1 MAHQPIPFPGPH
13 EPEKPDNGSHS
24 PARNFELVEPASVWL
39 ALAEDMAVLREQLR
53 TDGLDLDAF
62 LDQIV
67 KHARALT
74 CANGAAI
81 ALRQGSAILCRARCG
96 QTSPPLGAQLD
107 ADFGI
112 SGECLRTGKALRCE
126 DSERDLRLDP
136 AVCRQLGLR
145 SIAVVPIFEWTT
157 VAGILEVFA
166 THPHAFDDRHLEIL
180 QQLAE
185 LVTTV
190 SKRLTQENQD
200 LISEGTL
207 GPTNGPSQT
216 AHGAELNSYRLP
228 SRSERLRNWAAPI
241 ASGQNYAAAI
251 TRLRNWTAP
260 IASRRYYAVAIAI
273 FTLAALLAIL
283 GWKPWSRTERVAVAS
298 TKTRPQAETVPA
310 SAIPMETRSRLNI
323 AQATAAGRNIT
334 SRPTVSLTPS
344 DPASN
349 TEAQN
354 VALVQPMSGTDES
367 KSVIVV
373 PSPSRET
380 RDRVVPAEA
389 QEPVAPIVIGVTS
402 GFGQDAN
409 VLGNTLS
416 VQPNLPNMV
425 SQGISGGLLERKV
438 QPIYPVEARSKR
450 LQGPVVLQAVIDEF
464 GNVRNLRTVSGDSI
478 LARAATDAVRQ
489 WHYQPYRLNGQAV
502 KTPTQ
507 ITVNFTLP

>member
-1 MAHQPIPFPGPH
+1 MAHQPIPFPAPH
-13 EPEKPDNGSHS
+13 EHQEPVNGEHS

-39 ALAEDMAVLREQLR
+39 ALAEDMAVLREQLG
-53 TDGLDLDAF
+53 TNGLDLEAF

-96 QTSPPLGAQLD
+96 QTAPQLGAQLD

-126 DSERDLRLDP
+126 DSERDPRLDP
-136 AVCRQLGLR
+136 EVCRQLGLR

-190 SKRLTQENQD
+190 SRRVTQENQD
-200 LISEGTL
+200 ILSEGIL
-207 GPTNGPSQT
+207 RPPNGPGQT
-216 AHGAELNSYRLP
+216 AHGAELNSYGLP
-228 SRSERLRNWAAPI
+228 SLSEGRRNWAAPI
-241 ASGQNYAAAI
+241 ASRQNYAAAI
-251 TRLRNWTAP
+251 ARLRNWTAP
-260 IASRRYYAVAIAI
+260 IASRRYYAAAIAI
-273 FTLAALLAIL
+273 LALAGLLAIL
-283 GWKPWSRTERVAVAS
+283 GWKLWGKTERAAVAS
-298 TKTRPQAETVPA
+298 AKTRPQSETAPA
-310 SAIPMETRSRLNI
+310 SAAATETRSRLNS
-323 AQATAAGRNIT
+323 AQATAVGRNVT
-334 SRPTVSLTPS
+334 SRSTFSSTPS

-349 TEAQN
+349 PEAEN

-367 KSVIVV
+367 KSIIVV
-373 PSPSRET
+373 PSPSRRI

-389 QEPVAPIVIGVTS
+389 PEPVAPIVIGVTS

-416 VQPNLPNMV
+416 VQPNLPTMV
-425 SQGISGGLLERKV
+425 SQGVSGGLLERKV

-464 GNVRNLRTVSGDSI
+464 GNVRNLKTVSGDSI
-478 LARAATDAVRQ
+478 LARAAMDAVRQ

-507 ITVNFTLP
+507 ITINFTLP

>member
-1 MAHQPIPFPGPH
+1 MAHRPIPFPSPH
-13 EPEKPDNGSHS
+13 EEEPVNGSHIGSHS
-24 PARNFELVEPASVWL
+24 PARNSELVEPARVWL
-39 ALAEDMAVLREQLR
+39 ALAEDMAVLREQVGA
-53 TDGLDLDAF
+53 DGLDLEPF

-96 QTSPPLGAQLD
+96 PTSPPLGAQLD
-107 ADFGI
+107 ADFGL

-126 DSERDLRLDP
+126 DSEKDPRLDP
-136 AVCRQLGLR
+136 EICRQLGLR

-166 THPHAFDDRHLEIL
+166 THPHAFDDRHLDIL
-180 QQLAE
+180 HQLAE

-190 SKRLTQENQD
+190 SRRVTQENQD
-200 LISEGTL
+200 MISEGIL
-207 GPTNGPSQT
+207 GRTNGPSQT
-216 AHGAELNSYRLP
+216 GHGAELNSYSLP
-228 SRSERLRNWAAPI
+228 SRSERLRNSVI
-241 ASGQNYAAAI
+241 ASRQNYAAAI
-251 TRLRNWTAP
+251 TRLRNWTAR
-260 IASRRYYAVAIAI
+260 ISSRRYYAAGIAI
-273 FTLAALLAIL
+273 LALAGLLALL
-283 GWKPWSRTERVAVAS
+283 GWKPWSRTERAVVAS
-298 TKTRPQAETVPA
+298 TRTSPQAETVAA
-310 SAIPMETRSRLNI
+310 SAAPLETRSRLNS
-323 AQATAAGRNIT
+323 AQATAVGRDVT
-334 SRPTVSLTPS
+334 SRPSVFPSGPVSNP
-344 DPASN
+344 
-349 TEAQN
+349 EN

-367 KSVIVV
+367 KSIIVV
-373 PSPSRET
+373 PSPSRQPH
-380 RDRVVPAEA
+380 DRVVPAEA
-389 QEPVAPIVIGVTS
+389 QEPIAPIVIGVTS

-416 VQPNLPNMV
+416 VQPNLPTMV

-478 LARAATDAVRQ
+478 LARAAMDAVRQ

>member
-1 MAHQPIPFPGPH
+1 MAHQPIPFPSPH
-13 EPEKPDNGSHS
+13 EQEEPANRSHS
-24 PARNFELVEPASVWL
+24 PASFELVEPASVWL
-39 ALAEDMAVLREQLR
+39 ALAEDMAALREQLG

-136 AVCRQLGLR
+136 EVCRQLGLR

-166 THPHAFDDRHLEIL
+166 THPHAFDDRHLDIL

-190 SKRLTQENQD
+190 SRRVTQENQD
-200 LISEGTL
+200 IISEGIL
-207 GPTNGPSQT
+207 RPTDGPSQ
-216 AHGAELNSYRLP
+216 AVHGAELNSYGLP
-228 SRSERLRNWAAPI
+228 SASERLRNWAAPI
-241 ASGQNYAAAI
+241 ASRQNYAAAI
-251 TRLRNWTAP
+251 TRLKRWTAP
-260 IASRRYYAVAIAI
+260 IASRRYYAAAIAI
-273 FTLAALLAIL
+273 FALAGLLAIL
-283 GWKPWSRTERVAVAS
+283 RWKPWSTTERTAVAS

-310 SAIPMETRSRLNI
+310 SATPMETRSRLNG
-323 AQATAAGRNIT
+323 AQATAVGRNVA
-334 SRPTVSLTPS
+334 SRPTVSPTPS

-349 TEAQN
+349 SQAQN
-354 VALVQPMSGTDES
+354 VALVQPMSGTDEN
-367 KSVIVV
+367 KSIIVV
-373 PSPSRET
+373 PSPSRQT

-389 QEPVAPIVIGVTS
+389 EEPTAPIVIGVTS
-402 GFGQDAN
+402 GQDAN
-409 VLGNTLS
+409 VLGNSLS

-450 LQGPVVLQAVIDEF
+450 LQGPVILQAVIDEF

-478 LARAATDAVRQ
+478 LARAAMDAVRQ

-502 KTPTQ
+502 KMPTQ

>member
-1 MAHQPIPFPGPH
+1 MAHQPIPFPAPH
-13 EPEKPDNGSHS
+13 EQQEPVNGSHS
-24 PARNFELVEPASVWL
+24 PARNSELVEPASVWL
-39 ALAEDMAVLREQLR
+39 ALAEDMAVLREQVG

-96 QTSPPLGAQLD
+96 QTGPPLGAQLD

-126 DSERDLRLDP
+126 DSESDLRLDP
-136 AVCRQLGLR
+136 DVCRHLGLR
-145 SIAVVPIFEWTT
+145 SIAVVPIFEWTA

-166 THPHAFDDRHLEIL
+166 THPHAFDDRHLDIL

-190 SKRLTQENQD
+190 SRRVTKENQEI
-200 LISEGTL
+200 LSQGIP
-207 GPTNGPSQT
+207 GPTNGPGQV
-216 AHGAELNSYRLP
+216 HGAELNSNSELFP
-228 SRSERLRNWAAPI
+228 SERLRNWAAPI
-241 ASGQNYAAAI
+241 ASRQNYAAAI
-251 TRLRNWTAP
+251 TRLRNWTTP
-260 IASRRYYAVAIAI
+260 IASRRYYAAAIAI
-273 FTLAALLAIL
+273 CALAGVLAIL
-283 GWKPWSRTERVAVAS
+283 GWKLWSKTDRAALAS

-310 SAIPMETRSRLNI
+310 SPTSMETRSRLNS
-323 AQATAAGRNIT
+323 AQATAVGRNVT
-334 SRPTVSLTPS
+334 SRSTVSPTPS
-344 DPASN
+344 DPASD
-349 TEAQN
+349 TETQN
-354 VALVQPMSGTDES
+354 AALLQPMSATDES
-367 KSVIVV
+367 KSIIVV
-373 PSPSRET
+373 PAPSRQT
-380 RDRVVPAEA
+380 RDRVAPAEA
-389 QEPVAPIVIGVTS
+389 QEPIAPIVIGVTS
-402 GFGQDAN
+402 GFGQDSN
-409 VLGNTLS
+409 ILGNTLS
-416 VQPNLPNMV
+416 LQPNLPNMV

-478 LARAATDAVRQ
+478 LARAAMDAVRQ

>member
-1 MAHQPIPFPGPH
+1 MAHQPIPFPAPDEQE
-13 EPEKPDNGSHS
+13 EPVNGSHS
-24 PARNFELVEPASVWL
+24 PARNFALVEPASVWL
-39 ALAEDMAVLREQLR
+39 ALAEDMAVLREQLG

-136 AVCRQLGLR
+136 EVCRQLGLR

-166 THPHAFDDRHLEIL
+166 SHPHAFDDRHLEIL

-190 SKRLTQENQD
+190 SRRVTQENQD
-200 LISEGTL
+200 LISEGIL

-216 AHGAELNSYRLP
+216 VHRAELNSYGLP
-228 SRSERLRNWAAPI
+228 SRSERLRNWAAPM
-241 ASGQNYAAAI
+241 ASRQNYAAAI

-260 IASRRYYAVAIAI
+260 IASRRYYAAAIAV
-273 FTLAALLAIL
+273 FALAGLLAIL
-283 GWKPWSRTERVAVAS
+283 GWKLWSRTERVAVAS

-310 SAIPMETRSRLNI
+310 SAAPTEIRSRLNS
-323 AQATAAGRNIT
+323 AQATAVGRNVT
-334 SRPTVSLTPS
+334 SRPTDSPTPS

-354 VALVQPMSGTDES
+354 VALVQPMSGMDES
-367 KSVIVV
+367 KSIIVV
-373 PSPSRET
+373 PSSSRQT

-389 QEPVAPIVIGVTS
+389 QEPIAPIVIGVTS

-425 SQGISGGLLERKV
+425 SQGVSGGLLERKV
-438 QPIYPVEARSKR
+438 QPIYPAEARSKR

-478 LARAATDAVRQ
+478 LARAAMDAVRQ

>member
-1 MAHQPIPFPGPH
+1 MAHQPIPFPAPDEQG
-13 EPEKPDNGSHS
+13 EPVNGSHS
-24 PARNFELVEPASVWL
+24 PARNFELVEPARVWL
-39 ALAEDMAVLREQLR
+39 ALAEDMAVLREQVGA
-53 TDGLDLDAF
+53 DGLDLDAF

-81 ALRQGSAILCRARCG
+81 ALRQESAILCRARCG
-96 QTSPPLGAQLD
+96 PTSPPLGAQLD
-107 ADFGI
+107 ADFGL

-126 DSERDLRLDP
+126 DSERDPRLDP
-136 AVCRQLGLR
+136 EVCRQLGLR

-166 THPHAFDDRHLEIL
+166 THPHAFDDRHLDIL
-180 QQLAE
+180 HQLAE

-190 SKRLTQENQD
+190 SSRATQENQD
-200 LISEGTL
+200 MIPQGIL
-207 GPTNGPSQT
+207 GRTNGPSQT
-216 AHGAELNSYRLP
+216 GHRAEMNSYSLP
-228 SRSERLRNWAAPI
+228 SRSERLRNWVI
-241 ASGQNYAAAI
+241 ASRQNYAGAI

-260 IASRRYYAVAIAI
+260 ISSRRYYAAAIAI
-273 FTLAALLAIL
+273 LALAGLLAIL
-283 GWKPWSRTERVAVAS
+283 GWKPWSRTERAVAS
-298 TKTRPQAETVPA
+298 TKTSPPAETVAA
-310 SAIPMETRSRLNI
+310 SAAPLETRSRLNS
-323 AQATAAGRNIT
+323 AQATAVGRNVA
-334 SRPTVSLTPS
+334 SRPSVSPTPS

-349 TEAQN
+349 PEN
-354 VALVQPMSGTDES
+354 VALVQPMSSTDES
-367 KSVIVV
+367 KSIIVV
-373 PSPSRET
+373 PSPSRQPH
-380 RDRVVPAEA
+380 DRVVPAEA
-389 QEPVAPIVIGVTS
+389 QEPIAPIVIGVTS

-416 VQPNLPNMV
+416 VQPNLPTMV

-478 LARAATDAVRQ
+478 LARAAMDAVRQ

-507 ITVNFTLP
+507 ITINFTLP